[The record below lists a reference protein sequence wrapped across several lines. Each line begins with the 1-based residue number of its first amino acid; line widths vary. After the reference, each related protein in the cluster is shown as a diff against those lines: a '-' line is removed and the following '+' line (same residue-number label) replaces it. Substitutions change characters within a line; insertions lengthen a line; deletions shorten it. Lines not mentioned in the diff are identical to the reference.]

1 MITLYHNAMS
11 TCAQKVRFALEEK
24 GVPWQGVHLNLR
36 AGDQHRPD
44 YLRLNPMGVVPT
56 LVDDRYG
63 NDDGR
68 GVVRES
74 NVIME
79 YVDDL
84 AADNPLRPADPMA
97 RARMRLWM
105 KRLDDRIHAET
116 GVISS
121 AIAFRHQ
128 KLAEGRA
135 AAEKLVNDIPDAAKR
150 ARMQS
155 IVFEGTGSPLFA
167 EGIRQFKRLVDDMEA
182 ALSHGDWL
190 AGDDFS
196 LADMAYAPYATRLEH
211 LQLSSLWAPG
221 SRVADW
227 YARLKDRPGYR
238 TGIADWFDDKYLV
251 LMTEK
256 GEEARP
262 RVAEALAG

>member
-1 MITLYHNAMS
+1 MITLYHNNMS
-11 TCAQKVRFALEEK
+11 TCAQKVRFALAEK
-24 GVPWQGVHLNLR
+24 GVAWQGVHLNLR

-44 YLRLNPMGVVPT
+44 YLKLNPIGVVPT
-56 LVDDRYG
+56 LVDDRYE
-63 NDDGR
+63 N

-84 AADNPLRPADPMA
+84 SADNPLRPADPMA

-128 KLAEGRA
+128 KLAKGRE

-155 IVFEGTGSPLFA
+155 IVFEGTASPLFA
-167 EGIRQFKRLVDDMEA
+167 GGIRQFRRLIGDMEA
-182 ALSHGDWL
+182 ALSQGEWL
-190 AGDDFS
+190 AGDTFS
-196 LADMAYAPYATRLEH
+196 LADMAYAPYATRLEQ
-211 LQLSSLWAPG
+211 LQLNGLWQPD
-221 SRVADW
+221 SRFADW
-227 YARLKDRPGYR
+227 YGRLKQRPGYR
-238 TGIADWFDDKYLV
+238 AAIADLFDDAYLA
-251 LMTEK
+251 LMAEK
-256 GEEARP
+256 GAEAQP